1 MNNRKVVLYISQ
13 SLDGFIATN
22 EDDLS
27 WLSIVEKEG
36 LDYGY
41 NQILERCDTY
51 LVGRKTY
58 DVILNLTGGDFPQ
71 AKLFDCYV
79 ITRQGRK
86 AENGV
91 IFYTGIIEDLIHEL
105 KSKPGKD
112 IYCDG
117 GGQIVKML
125 LDKNL
130 IDEFIISI
138 IPTILGDGKRL
149 FIGGSTPQNIELK
162 ETERFET
169 GVVQLR
175 YNKKR

>member
-91 IFYTGIIEDLIHEL
+91 IFYTGIIEDLIHGL
-105 KSKPGKD
+105 KSQNQEKTF
-112 IYCDG
+112 
-117 GGQIVKML
+117 IVMAA
-125 LDKNL
+125 DK
-130 IDEFIISI
+130 S
-138 IPTILGDGKRL
+138 
-149 FIGGSTPQNIELK
+149 
-162 ETERFET
+162 
-169 GVVQLR
+169 
-175 YNKKR
+175 